1 MSKQQFKVHPAAEAF
16 PMMDAEQYAGLL
28 NDIRENGQND
38 SIVFWCELLVDGRNR
53 LKACNELG
61 VEPETC
67 ELPEDADP
75 VAYVISANLHRR
87 HLTTSQRSKV
97 AEKFAQLKRG
107 DNQHTKEDASIDAP
121 SESEAAKLLNVSRA
135 NVQRAK
141 AATKHCS
148 KEVNAAIED
157 GTLTLNMATNLA
169 KSIPDKRE
177 QTKVLKQGKEA
188 VKQAITQAKSSE
200 PAHKPALPKQI
211 NNDDSDECYDYQV
224 VQSFPHWDYRL
235 NTLRR
240 IIGMLSKSEQ
250 LVVAEWLAN

>member
-107 DNQHTKEDASIDAP
+107 DNQHTKRMGQLTHP
-121 SESEAAKLLNVSRA
+121 LLMMRRSCLMFLR
-135 NVQRAK
+135 
-141 AATKHCS
+141 
-148 KEVNAAIED
+148 
-157 GTLTLNMATNLA
+157 
-169 KSIPDKRE
+169 
-177 QTKVLKQGKEA
+177 KV
-188 VKQAITQAKSSE
+188 SSE
-200 PAHKPALPKQI
+200 QSRNEALQ
-211 NNDDSDECYDYQV
+211 
-224 VQSFPHWDYRL
+224 
-235 NTLRR
+235 
-240 IIGMLSKSEQ
+240 
-250 LVVAEWLAN
+250 